1 MMGKR
6 ALIHSVFLFLLPIVA
21 VWFGWSVL
29 TAIAVV
35 LLMLVWRWFISL
47 STFVLPAKT
56 PDFVLETI
64 SASHF
69 VEKVRWNLDR
79 AGIDYMERV
88 SGGTLGAYFTGR
100 TVPRLKARTGA
111 VVSQI
116 GNSAE
121 ILRYVWGTQHA
132 TKTDQVRHLEP
143 TAERLE
149 FEQRCDSYGRNLQVW
164 VYYHLLTDRK
174 LCLHAWGANNP
185 DTPAWQRLVLQMLFP
200 LLKLLIRRSFRI
212 TRESYEKATHRI
224 EDLLA
229 DIDMQLADGR
239 TSILGGEQLNYTD
252 FSFAAMT
259 GLWLQPPAYGGG
271 KADAV
276 RIERDRAP
284 DAMRKDI
291 DRWRE
296 DYPRAISWVERLYA
310 EQRQQRRAGET
321 LTASTGQTQ

>member
-1 MMGKR
+1 MTGKR

-21 VWFGWSVL
+21 VWFGWSVQ

-35 LLMLVWRWFISL
+35 LLMLVWRWFISM

-56 PDFVLETI
+56 PELVLETI

-79 AGIDYMERV
+79 AGIDYTEQV

-121 ILRYVWGTQHA
+121 ILRYLWGTQFA
-132 TKTDQVRHLEP
+132 TNPERVRHLEP

-149 FEQRCDSYGRNLQVW
+149 FEQRCDNYGRNLQVW
-164 VYYHLLTDRK
+164 VYHHLLADRK

-185 DTPAWQRLVLQMLFP
+185 NTPAWQRLALQLLFP
-200 LLKLLIRRSFRI
+200 LLKVLIRRSFRI
-212 TRESYEKATHRI
+212 TPESYEKAAHRI
-224 EDLLA
+224 DDLLA
-229 DIDMQLADGR
+229 DIDIRLADGR
-239 TSILGGEQLNYTD
+239 ASILGGEQLNYTD
-252 FSFAAMT
+252 FCFAAMT
-259 GLWLQPPAYGGG
+259 GLWLQPSAYGGG

-276 RIERDRAP
+276 RIEYERAP
-284 DAMRKDI
+284 EAMRQDI

-296 DYPRAISWVERLYA
+296 DYPRAVSWVERLYS

-321 LTASTGQTQ
+321 LAASAGQTQ